1 MTAPLPDTTRWSR
14 RVQALELRLANARA
28 DRDAAVR
35 DRYAEGVGPT
45 QIAREVG
52 LTRQAVYNIIGM
64 ADAEEAG

>member
-1 MTAPLPDTTRWSR
+1 
-14 RVQALELRLANARA
+14 VQALELRLANARA